1 MLNRPD
7 LVVVLAPWS
16 SRTTR
21 DPSIAA
27 KNPMMT
33 VPPFDRA
40 PALNATLDDLDLTL
54 VHETMI
60 AGLDLGR
67 FKLTDVPGLSVDD
80 LKPSGGAAYNQDAVL
95 RYLKRFSGV
104 VQASGETTAALIP
117 TIAGVLAFTH
127 TPDRWV
133 PSSGADVARY
143 DADPRFIRSESVL
156 AVPAPIRARI
166 EAVRGSIFS
175 VIDRTVEL
183 LRDACTVS
191 SYDGARIVNR
201 LDTPLNVLRELTT
214 NGLVHRDLEFYG
226 AQVRVQI
233 FPGYIEWISPGRL
246 PPQAFPDE
254 ITLTLDMLL
263 KAQFAR
269 NPALATFVFHRGYI
283 EKFGFGLDDVV
294 ASLARLSRK
303 TPEFHNDKHSFRV
316 RVARPATTEDD
327 AQNIATKEGRQQ
339 AILQLFE
346 ERPIWTPQEI
356 TQRLSIAR
364 TTLQYTLRELT
375 KTGQIVASGAT
386 HSRTY
391 RLGGRPPKGQK

>member
-1 MLNRPD
+1 MSS
-7 LVVVLAPWS
+7 LVVVLERLEQPLRQA
-16 SRTTR
+16 RMIDTE
-21 DPSIAA
+21 
-27 KNPMMT
+27 NPMMT
-33 VPPFDRA
+33 PPPFDRA
-40 PALNATLDDLDLTL
+40 PVPTATLDDIDFTL
-54 VHETMI
+54 VHETMV
-60 AGLDLGR
+60 AGLNLGR
-67 FKLTDVPGLSVDD
+67 FKVRDVPDLSADD
-80 LKPSGGAAYNQDAVL
+80 IQPTGGKPYNREASL
-95 RYLKRFSGV
+95 RYLERFSGV
-104 VQASGETTAALIP
+104 VCAAGDKAAGLAP
-117 TIAGVLAFTH
+117 TIAGILAFTH

-143 DADPRFIRSESVL
+143 DADPRFVRSESVM

-166 EAVRGSIFS
+166 EAVRGSIFT

-183 LRDACTVS
+183 LRDACTIS
-191 SYDGARIVNR
+191 AYDGARIVNR
-201 LDTPLNVLRELTT
+201 LDTPINVIRELTT

-254 ITLTLDMLL
+254 IPLTLDLLL

-269 NPALATFVFHRGYI
+269 NPALAMFLFHRGYI

-294 ASLARLSRK
+294 ASLAGLNRK

-316 RVARPATTEDD
+316 RVARPKVASED
-327 AQNIATKEGRQQ
+327 AQSMATKDGRQR

-346 ERPIWTPQEI
+346 EHPMWTPQEI
-356 TQRLSIAR
+356 TQRLGIAR
-364 TTLQYTLRELT
+364 TTLQYALRELT
-375 KTGQIVASGAT
+375 RAGQIKASGAT

-391 RLGGRPPKGQK
+391 RLAEQPPNEQV